1 MSRRK
6 QSNRPSRR
14 RKREIQVTRR
24 KNKTLFLEVLR
35 WFAPEGELFTKQE
48 PKVQPKV
55 PGTSRPRHVSPRLA
69 V

>member
-48 PKVQPKV
+48 PKV